1 MEQQN
6 FGGENYQIK
15 TGEQNINLFINNP
28 NQIQRSPTGIPH
40 NLPISGVVQFVGRDD
55 DLNTLHEQL
64 QQGTTVD
71 ISAVAGMGGVGK
83 TELALQYALEHLDAQ
98 TYLGGICWLRA
109 REPVGTQLISFAQSG
124 LNLQPPDELELADRI
139 QWCWLRWP
147 AGAVLLILDDVQDY
161 QDVKLFLPPAEARF
175 KVVLTSR
182 STFGP
187 PVRTLKLEVLT
198 EWAALELLR
207 SVLQDNRID
216 QNLEQAKGL
225 CQWLGY
231 LPLGLELVGR
241 YLAAKPDLSLA
252 TMQQRLESKR
262 LEAKALKEAAPE
274 MTATLG
280 VAAAFEL
287 SWQELEENAQQ
298 LAMLLSVFA
307 LAAIPWEL
315 VQQCLPEWD
324 EEALEDL
331 RDLCLVKLSLLER
344 TQENTYQLHQLLRE
358 FFSAKLRQTEG
369 ATDLKQTFCQ
379 VLLQVASQIPQNPT
393 RSLIEQVAPAIP
405 HLAEV
410 ATHLT
415 DSLSDDELIIPFTRL
430 ALFYAGQAAYSEAV
444 QWAERCRQVAVA
456 RLGDDHPSVATSLNN
471 LASLYESQ
479 GRYSEAEPLHL
490 RSLSIWQQQLGDDHP
505 HVATSLNNLAS
516 LYRTQ
521 GRYSEAEPLH
531 LRSLSIL
538 QQQLGDDHPNTQ
550 TGRQNLRYLLQQV
563 IQAGRTAELS
573 NDPTTQAL
581 LLQLRGEKP
590 GF

>member
-379 VLLQVASQIPQNPT
+379 VLQVASQIPQNPT

-430 ALFYAGQAAYSEAV
+430 AWFYAGQAAYSEAV

-505 HVATSLNNLAS
+505 
-516 LYRTQ
+516 
-521 GRYSEAEPLH
+521 
-531 LRSLSIL
+531 
-538 QQQLGDDHPNTQ
+538 NTQ